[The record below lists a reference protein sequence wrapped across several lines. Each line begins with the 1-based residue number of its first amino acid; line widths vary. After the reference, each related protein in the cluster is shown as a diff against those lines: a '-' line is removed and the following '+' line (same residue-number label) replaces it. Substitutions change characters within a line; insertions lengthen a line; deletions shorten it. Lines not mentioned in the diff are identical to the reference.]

1 MGKALEDIRVVDL
14 TQFEAGTS
22 CAQMLAQL
30 GADVIK
36 IEEPTRGDPGRK
48 MGGDAPHDSF
58 YFLILNANKRAIT
71 IDLKKP
77 AGRRLLLDLVK
88 TADVVVENQGPGAL
102 ERMGLTYDAFNEVN
116 PRIVFARIKG
126 FGTFGPYKDFRAF
139 DMIAQAM
146 GGSFCATGWPGDPP
160 TRPGST
166 TGDTGT
172 GMHMTIGIL
181 AALHQRNLTGKGQEV
196 EVSMQDSVANVCRV
210 WSSGYLES
218 GENPKRVGN
227 AIGGTKGTFACKPE
241 GPDDYVFISTGPAN
255 PATVKAL
262 FNIIGRDDLVNDPS
276 THSRAWT
283 SQHGDELN
291 DSIEAWTKKHTKQEA
306 MRMLQAVG
314 IPAGATLSADDIYHD
329 PHLLERGMVVEV
341 DHSQRGRVKLMGNP
355 VKMSD
360 SPVEVTPSPLL
371 GQHTDAVL
379 QEVLHLGADDLA
391 RLHKEGV
398 V

>member
-1 MGKALEDIRVVDL
+1 M
-14 TQFEAGTS
+14 
-22 CAQMLAQL
+22 
-30 GADVIK
+30 
-36 IEEPTRGDPGRK
+36 
-48 MGGDAPHDSF
+48 
-58 YFLILNANKRAIT
+58 
-71 IDLKKP
+71 
-77 AGRRLLLDLVK
+77 
-88 TADVVVENQGPGAL
+88 
-102 ERMGLTYDAFNEVN
+102 
-116 PRIVFARIKG
+116 
-126 FGTFGPYKDFRAF
+126 
-139 DMIAQAM
+139 
-146 GGSFCATGWPGDPP
+146 
-160 TRPGST
+160 
-166 TGDTGT
+166 
-172 GMHMTIGIL
+172 
-181 AALHQRNLTGKGQEV
+181 
-196 EVSMQDSVANVCRV
+196 
-210 WSSGYLES
+210 
-218 GENPKRVGN
+218 
-227 AIGGTKGTFACKPE
+227 
-241 GPDDYVFISTGPAN
+241 FISTGPAN

-306 MRMLQAVG
+306 MQMLQAVG

-329 PHLLERGMVVEV
+329 PHLLERGMIVEV